1 MTNGLIAKDKDI
13 VVPGE
18 VLATGLDYLPGYGTY
33 RAGDMIHANM
43 LGLTSIEG
51 RTVKLIPLSGKY
63 IPKTGDVIIA
73 KVFDVTFSGWRA
85 EVNSAY
91 TALLSLKE
99 GTSNFVERG
108 ADLTQYYTFG
118 DYMVCR
124 IVNVTSQNLIDLTM
138 RGPGLR
144 KLSEGRIMTI
154 TPCKVPRVIGKKG
167 SMIAMIKDATECQII
182 VGQNGWIW
190 MVGLDGKKEAI
201 ASQAIKLI
209 EREAHTSGL
218 TERVKEFL
226 EKETGKKLTIAESE

>member
-63 IPKTGDVIIA
+63 IPKMGDVIIA

-154 TPCKVPRVIGKKG
+154 TSCKVPRVIGKKG
-167 SMIAMIKDATECQII
+167 SMIAMIKDATDCQII

-190 MVGLDGKKEAI
+190 MSGADGKKEAI